1 MATIGRAWHQTCA
14 LEEMQNSPRDC
25 PVAPPS
31 RSTVFARTL
40 HRACQILGGAQ
51 QLAEHL
57 KVPAEDLQRW
67 MEGHEEPPLEL
78 FLAAVDVVLL
88 HADSAG
94 RA

>member
-1 MATIGRAWHQTCA
+1 M
-14 LEEMQNSPRDC
+14 EEIQKSPADC

-40 HRACQILGGAQ
+40 HRACQVLGGMA
-51 QLAEHL
+51 QLAVHL
-57 KVPAEDLQRW
+57 RVLEDDLHRW
-67 MEGHEEPPLEL
+67 MEAIEEPPLEV

>member
-1 MATIGRAWHQTCA
+1 
-14 LEEMQNSPRDC
+14 MQKSPADC

-40 HRACQILGGAQ
+40 HRACEIVGGMAP
-51 QLAEHL
+51 LAAHL
-57 KVPAEDLQRW
+57 QVHEGDLQRW
-67 MEGHEEPPLEL
+67 MEALEEPPLDV

>member
-1 MATIGRAWHQTCA
+1 
-14 LEEMQNSPRDC
+14 LEEMQKSPRDC

-40 HRACQILGGAQ
+40 HRACEILGGIQ
-51 QLAEHL
+51 QLAVHL

-67 MEGHEEPPLEL
+67 MEGHAEPPLDL

-88 HADSAG
+88 HAESAG